1 MINNRI
7 LFIEYLRRTQVELSH
22 IRVAIQY
29 LHYNNIQTFT

>member
-1 MINNRI
+1 MTKNRI
-7 LFIEYLRRTQVELSH
+7 LFIEYLQKKQVELSH